1 MPSPSA
7 RRRTGGGSRS
17 CSADRGVRLLLDEM
31 FSQRLAEAL
40 RQRGHDVA
48 AVSERPD
55 LIGKDDPEIL
65 ATAVAEGR
73 ALVTNN
79 ARDFAVLCQQMV
91 AAGDEHAGL
100 LLTSDTSLGRGR
112 PALGRTIDALDA
124 LLAAHPADDAFRNRF
139 RWVTPIE
146 GAES

>member
-1 MPSPSA
+1 
-7 RRRTGGGSRS
+7 
-17 CSADRGVRLLLDEM
+17 M

-48 AVSERPD
+48 AVSEWGD
-55 LIGKDDPEIL
+55 LVGRSDPEIL
-65 ATAVAEGR
+65 AAAVAER
-73 ALVTNN
+73 RSLVTNN
-79 ARDFAVLCQQMV
+79 ARDFVVICQRMV

-100 LLTSDTSLGRGR
+100 LLTNDTSLRRGR

-124 LLAAHPADDAFRNRF
+124 LLAAHPADDAIRNRF